1 VIKAKS
7 LQRELYKWILI
18 SAAVLLLSGGL
29 VAGVIAYNQA
39 EALQDNTLREMSLL
53 VRFGKMDSS
62 DFEDVRDDED
72 DDEDHED
79 DDDDDDKQYGKRFD
93 RQGKKNRKEKA
104 SIIIQELG
112 KGRYLQKLSRDI
124 DDGLQTIELDSEE
137 WRILTVTQYGTN
149 RRFVIAQQT
158 ELRDSLAR
166 SSALSAFYPML
177 IFLLVM
183 LVLIHIIIRR
193 QFKPLNAL
201 VKTID
206 EQDGSQ
212 LNKLT
217 EDNIPQ
223 EITPFIRS
231 INALMERVQQVLH
244 KQQRFIADAAHE
256 LRTPITAL
264 SLQAENLK
272 QAKDEQD
279 RDSREEKL
287 KQGFVRLGKLVS
299 QLLDLARLQS
309 GKEGEFQTVSFNQIV
324 QEIIASNYP
333 MAEADNID
341 LGMLRQDNDIYVKDQ
356 NGRLSQLVQNAIG
369 NAIHYTP
376 KNGKIDVSL
385 FIEGQKAVL
394 LVEDSGMGIPEAELE
409 QVMQPFY
416 RVLVSNQPG
425 NGLGLAISQEIA
437 ERLGGKIQLSN
448 REQGGLRYRYE
459 QRIVKR

>member
-1 VIKAKS
+1 MIKAKS

-72 DDEDHED
+72 DDEDHE
-79 DDDDDDKQYGKRFD
+79 DDDDDKQYGKRFD

-394 LVEDSGMGIPEAELE
+394 LVEDSGMGIPDAELE

-416 RVLVSNQPG
+416 RVLEGNQPG

-448 REQGGLRYRYE
+448 RVQGGLCFRYE

>member
-1 VIKAKS
+1 MIKAKS

-72 DDEDHED
+72 DDEDHE
-79 DDDDDDKQYGKRFD
+79 DDDDDKQYGKRFD

-231 INALMERVQQVLH
+231 INALMERVQQVLY

-394 LVEDSGMGIPEAELE
+394 LVEDSGMGIPDAELE

-416 RVLVSNQPG
+416 RVLEGNQPG

-448 REQGGLRYRYE
+448 RVQGGLCFRYE